1 MNYTMTINCKLE
13 IKREMLLDHQL
24 KIADY
29 YISNGNVKKLVSN
42 FFDKKRM
49 CFITKTCNFIL
60 RIGLNKKRTL
70 CIGT

>member
-1 MNYTMTINCKLE
+1 MNYTMTI
-13 IKREMLLDHQL
+13 KREMLFDHQL

-29 YISNGNVKKLVSN
+29 HISNGNTKKLVSN

-60 RIGLNKKRTL
+60 RIGLKIKKYIVYWNL
-70 CIGT
+70 INQNG